1 MFIILIIFIIQIYI
15 VISSTSLKL
24 SLIASNSMEPTL
36 GKGDIVLWIPTK
48 IEEIKAG
55 DIVVFKSYIK
65 WPNEKLIAHRVTNI
79 KADKLTDNVVL
90 ETKGDA
96 NQWKDQDNQYINIP
110 YIQEDD
116 IQGKVVCFKSYPL
129 KININLVIIFVVIS
143 IILSS
148 FIQLYRLNNSKDA
161 KFLFKTYP

>member
-1 MFIILIIFIIQIYI
+1 
-15 VISSTSLKL
+15 
-24 SLIASNSMEPTL
+24 MEPTL
-36 GKGDIVLWIPTK
+36 GKGDILLWIPTK

-55 DIVVFKSYIK
+55 DIVVFESYIK

-79 KADKLTDNVVL
+79 KIDKSTNREVL

-96 NQWKDQDNQYINIP
+96 NQWKDQDNPYMNIP

-116 IQGKVVCFKSYPL
+116 IQGKVVCFNSYPL
-129 KININLVIIFVVIS
+129 KININLVLILVVIS
-143 IILSS
+143 IILST
-148 FIQLYRLNNSKDA
+148 FIQLYKFNDSKDK